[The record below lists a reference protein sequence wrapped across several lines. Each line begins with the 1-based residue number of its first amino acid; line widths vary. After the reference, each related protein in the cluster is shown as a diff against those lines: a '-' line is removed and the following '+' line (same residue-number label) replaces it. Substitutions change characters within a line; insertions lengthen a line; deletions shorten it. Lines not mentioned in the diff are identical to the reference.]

1 MGAAFESV
9 AVDPRSDQRTGD
21 PDRPLKESGGETD
34 TRRSSSRGRRRDPEV
49 RHPYEGDDIGRD
61 DGDERNDER
70 CLAERHEGV
79 RADDAADDAGRPQ
92 HRKVPGL
99 GSTLAGSPSHGDID
113 QQVRN
118 GDRSDG
124 RLEVGDKGDDRD
136 RHEWKAHAADAL
148 DRRAEQDRRKGD
160 GDFVAAHDSGSR
172 KSLRVALSRSLNVV

>member
-9 AVDPRSDQRTGD
+9 AMDPRSDQWAGD
-21 PDRPLKESGGETD
+21 PDRSLKEPGGETD
-34 TRRSSSRGRRRDPEV
+34 TGRGLSRGRRRDPEV